1 MLKAIVQHVDR
12 ATQLAFGER
21 AGKIAIG
28 RDADRGARHLPGQHQ
43 RLVTGSIHAFKDA
56 GAVGHHDDAVR
67 GIGAAI
73 AATENGGPLAVLN
86 QPLRDRRNH
95 RRLAGAAHRQVADAD
110 DRAGE
115 MLPAL
120 GVVFDPLPASPH
132 HLTVEGI
139 KQGV

>member
-12 ATQLAFGER
+12 ATQLAFRER

-28 RDADRGARHLPGQHQ
+28 RDAHRSAGHLASQHQ
-43 RLVTGSIHAFKDA
+43 RLVAGSRHTFEHPRPIR
-56 GAVGHHDDAVR
+56 HDNHTVR
-67 GIGAAI
+67 GVGAAVT
-73 AATENGGPLAVLN
+73 ATENGGPLAVLN

-110 DRAGE
+110 DRACE